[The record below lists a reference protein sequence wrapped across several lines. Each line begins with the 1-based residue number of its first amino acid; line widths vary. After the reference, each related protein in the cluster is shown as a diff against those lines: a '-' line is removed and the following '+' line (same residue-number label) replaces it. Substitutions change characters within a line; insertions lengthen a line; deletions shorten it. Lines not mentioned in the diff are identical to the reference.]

1 MKVEDLPAP
10 EQYELRFNFNESLR
24 YSIYSVSQ

>member
-1 MKVEDLPAP
+1 MKVEDLLASG
-10 EQYELRFNFNESLR
+10 QYELRFNLNESLR